1 MVDILINAGCFVAII
16 ILGMVLRRIGF
27 FKEDDFR
34 VLSQIALKITL
45 PAAVVVS
52 FSQAT
57 LDASLLII
65 SLLGLG
71 CGVMYVLVALLVNLR
86 SSREQRAFEVLNLP
100 GYNIGLFA
108 MPFISGF
115 LGPMGVVTTSLFDTG
130 NAVVCLGGTY
140 GVADGIKN
148 GGKFSL
154 WRVGKALLTSVPFL
168 AYVIMIILRL
178 IGWQLPSPVLKFAD
192 IIRGASTFVAMLMIG
207 VGFKIKIDKTQ
218 IGQILKIVVL
228 RYAVAAGL
236 SLIFW
241 NFLPFAQ
248 EVRAALV
255 LLVFAPIGAA
265 TPAFTGQLKEDVGL
279 SSAINSICIVC
290 SVIIMTVLLT
300 VLL

>member
-1 MVDILINAGCFVAII
+1 MSDILINAGCFVAII
-16 ILGMVLRRIGF
+16 LLGMILRRIGF

-57 LDASLLII
+57 LDPSLLVITA
-65 SLLGLG
+65 LGIG
-71 CGVMYVLVALLVNLR
+71 CGIVYILVAFLVNLGKE
-86 SSREQRAFEVLNLP
+86 REQLAFDVLNLP

-130 NAVVCLGGTY
+130 NACVCLGGAY

-148 GGKFSL
+148 GGRFSFG
-154 WRVGKALLTSVPFL
+154 RVAKALLTSVPFL
-168 AYVIMIILRL
+168 AYVFMILLRL
-178 IGWQLPSPVLKFAD
+178 AGLQLPSPVLKFAD

-207 VGFKIKIDKTQ
+207 VGFKIQVDKTQ
-218 IGQILKIVVL
+218 IGKILKIVVL
-228 RYAVAAGL
+228 RYAVAAVL
-236 SLIFW
+236 ALVFW
-241 NFLPFAQ
+241 NFLPFDAQ
-248 EVRAALV
+248 VRTALV

-265 TPAFTGQLKEDVGL
+265 TPAFTGQLKSDVGL

-290 SVIIMTVLLT
+290 SVVIMTVLLT
-300 VLL
+300 ILL

>member
-1 MVDILINAGCFVAII
+1 MGDILVNAGCFVAII
-16 ILGMVLRRIGF
+16 LLGMVLRRIGF

-52 FSQAT
+52 FSQAN
-57 LDASLLII
+57 LEPGLLVI
-65 SLLGLG
+65 SALGVG
-71 CGVMYVLVALLVNLR
+71 CGGVYILVALLINLGR
-86 SSREQRAFEVLNLP
+86 DREQKAFEVLNLP

-130 NAVVCLGGTY
+130 NAVVCLGGAY
-140 GVADGIKN
+140 GIADGIKN
-148 GGKFSL
+148 GGRISFA
-154 WRVGKALLTSVPFL
+154 RVGKALVTSVPFM
-168 AYVIMIILRL
+168 AYVLMILLRL
-178 IGWQLPSPVLKFAD
+178 VGWQLPAPVLKFAD

-207 VGFKIKIDKTQ
+207 VGFKISVDKTQ
-218 IGQILKIVVL
+218 IGKILKIVLL
-228 RYAVAAGL
+228 RYGVAAGL
-236 SLIFW
+236 ALVFW
-241 NFLPFAQ
+241 NFLPFARD
-248 EVRAALV
+248 VRTALV

-265 TPAFTGQLKEDVGL
+265 TPAFTGQLKSDVGL

-290 SVIIMTVLLT
+290 SVVIMTVLLT

>member
-1 MVDILINAGCFVAII
+1 MGDILINAGCFVAII
-16 ILGMVLRRIGF
+16 ILGVVLRRIGF

-57 LDASLLII
+57 LDPGLLVI
-65 SLLGLG
+65 SALGLG
-71 CGVMYVLVALLVNLR
+71 CGAVYILVAFLVNWGKD
-86 SSREQRAFEVLNLP
+86 REQKAFEVLNLP

-130 NAVVCLGGTY
+130 NAVVCLGGAY
-140 GVADGIKN
+140 GIADGIKN
-148 GGKFSL
+148 GGRISFA
-154 WRVGKALLTSVPFL
+154 RVGKALLTSVPFL
-168 AYVIMIILRL
+168 AYVIMILLRL
-178 IGWQLPSPVLKFAD
+178 IGWQLPAPVLKFAD

-207 VGFKIKIDKTQ
+207 VGFKIQVDKTQ
-218 IGQILKIVVL
+218 IGKILKLVLL

-236 SLIFW
+236 ALIFW
-241 NFLPFAQ
+241 NFLPFARD
-248 EVRAALV
+248 VRTALV

-265 TPAFTGQLKEDVGL
+265 TPAFTGQLKCNVGL

-290 SVIIMTVLLT
+290 SVVIMTVLLT

>member
-1 MVDILINAGCFVAII
+1 MADILINAGCFVAII
-16 ILGMVLRRIGF
+16 ILGMVLRRVGF

-34 VLSQIALKITL
+34 VLSQIALMITL

-57 LDASLLII
+57 LDANLLII
-65 SLLGLG
+65 SALGLG
-71 CGVMYVLVALLVNLR
+71 CGVVYVLVALVANLR
-86 SSREQRAFEVLNLP
+86 SDRERRAFEVLNLP

-148 GGKFSL
+148 GGKFSV

-168 AYVIMIILRL
+168 AYVFMIILRL
-178 IGWQLPSPVLKFAD
+178 IGWQLPAPVLKFAD
-192 IIRGASTFVAMLMIG
+192 IVRGASTFIAMLMIG

-218 IGQILKIVVL
+218 IGRILKIVVL

-236 SLIFW
+236 ALIFW
-241 NFLPFAQ
+241 NFLPFDR
-248 EVRAALV
+248 EIRTALV

-265 TPAFTGQLKEDVGL
+265 TPAFTGQLKGDTGL
-279 SSAINSICIVC
+279 SSAINSVCIVC
-290 SVIIMTVLLT
+290 SVVIMTVLLT
-300 VLL
+300 VLM

>member
-1 MVDILINAGCFVAII
+1 MADILINAGCFVAII
-16 ILGMVLRRIGF
+16 ILGMVLRRVGF

-34 VLSQIALKITL
+34 VLSQIALMITL

-57 LDASLLII
+57 LDANLLII
-65 SLLGLG
+65 SALGLG
-71 CGVMYVLVALLVNLR
+71 CGVVYVLVALVANLR
-86 SSREQRAFEVLNLP
+86 SDRERRAFEVLNLP

-148 GGKFSL
+148 GGKFSV

-168 AYVIMIILRL
+168 AYVFMIILRL
-178 IGWQLPSPVLKFAD
+178 IGWQLPAPVLKFAD
-192 IIRGASTFVAMLMIG
+192 IVRGASTFIAMLMIG
-207 VGFKIKIDKTQ
+207 VGFKIKSDKTQ
-218 IGQILKIVVL
+218 IGRILKIVVL

-236 SLIFW
+236 ALIFW
-241 NFLPFAQ
+241 NFLPFDR
-248 EVRAALV
+248 EIRTALV

-265 TPAFTGQLKEDVGL
+265 TPAFTGQLKGDTGL
-279 SSAINSICIVC
+279 SSAINSVCIVC
-290 SVIIMTVLLT
+290 SVVIMTVLLT
-300 VLL
+300 VLM